1 MGVYLNDVELEALGN
16 WEPALCKAYVWLRS
30 RMDRA
35 TRIVGRVTTIS
46 LAALAERMDYQIRK
60 GQGWQWI
67 RIGETPQQR
76 KDAAARLLERLEK
89 AGALRK
95 LGGAF
100 LCFLCPLADEAP
112 VRANQTG
119 HERATGLY
127 TELAT
132 VFGVQGA
139 VNKGVFDMVKGEQ
152 DTPEN
157 VADGANGPHI
167 KGQEVY
173 LSQSSSTTGRGVE
186 PGDDAA
192 ARGVN
197 RDRAAPSQAG
207 SACGRPG
214 ADAGYRDRPAGS
226 HVGPQGA
233 DCGEGYRG
241 RPAASH
247 PAQMRRLA
255 AGPDAGG
262 TLFDGQE
269 PTSARSSAEKESFG
283 AAGRASAETP
293 EGRNLRAVLL
303 ARGIKLDAREPQVEQ
318 WAAEGVSPDDVAAAV
333 EKARSA
339 RIKADSEQPIPLN
352 YIVKVM
358 ASMRAAEQRAI
369 ERLEGRARGTYR
381 GGVADLAAL
390 ARRLGI
396 DGARPG
402 ETEAMFRD
410 RVRAAHQAAQGGERG
425 QA

>member
-1 MGVYLNDVELEALGN
+1 MGVYLNNLELDTLGN
-16 WEPALCKAYVWLRS
+16 LEPALVKAYVWLRS
-30 RMDRA
+30 RMDRK
-35 TRIVGRVTTIS
+35 TRIVGHVTTIS

-60 GQGWQWI
+60 GQGWQWV
-67 RIGETPQQR
+67 RLGETPQQR

-89 AGALRK
+89 GGCLKK
-95 LGGAF
+95 LGGALLAF
-100 LCFLCPLADEAP
+100 FCPLADEAE
-112 VRANQTG
+112 VRPKQTG
-119 HERATGLY
+119 HERATGLC
-127 TELAT
+127 TEQAT
-132 VFGVQGA
+132 VNCADV
-139 VNKGVFDMVKGEQ
+139 VESKGFFVMRRDERAA
-152 DTPEN
+152 PEN

-167 KGQEVY
+167 KGQGLY
-173 LSQSSSTTGRGVE
+173 PSQSSSTTSSDVA

-192 ARGVN
+192 ARGVS

-207 SACGRPG
+207 SACGRSG
-214 ADAGYRDRPAGS
+214 TDAGYRDRPVGS

-233 DCGEGYRG
+233 DFEGCRD

-247 PAQMRRLA
+247 PAPLRRLDAGIA
-255 AGPDAGG
+255 AGGALQDEQG
-262 TLFDGQE
+262 
-269 PTSARSSAEKESFG
+269 PTGARSSAEKELFG
-283 AAGRASAETP
+283 VSGRAPAETA

-303 ARGIKLDAREPQVEQ
+303 ARGIRLDAWEPQVER
-318 WAAEGVSPDDVAAAV
+318 WVAEGVSPDEVAEAV

-358 ASMRAAEQRAI
+358 ASMRAAERRAI

>member
-1 MGVYLNDVELEALGN
+1 MGVYLNNLELDTLGN
-16 WEPALCKAYVWLRS
+16 LEPALVKAYVWLRS
-30 RMDRA
+30 RMDRK
-35 TRIVGRVTTIS
+35 TRIVGHVTTIS

-60 GQGWQWI
+60 GQGWQWV
-67 RIGETPQQR
+67 RLGETPQQR

-89 AGALRK
+89 GGCLKK
-95 LGGAF
+95 LGGA
-100 LCFLCPLADEAP
+100 LLAFLCPLADEAE
-112 VRANQTG
+112 VRPKQTG

-127 TELAT
+127 TERAT
-132 VFGVQGA
+132 VNCVD
-139 VNKGVFDMVKGEQ
+139 VVESKGFFVISRDERTAPK
-152 DTPEN
+152 N

-167 KGQEVY
+167 KGQGLY
-173 LSQSSSTTGRGVE
+173 PSQSSSTTGGDVV

-192 ARGVN
+192 ARWVN

-207 SACGRPG
+207 SLGRPG
-214 ADAGYRDRPAGS
+214 GNDSYRDRPAGS
-226 HVGPQGA
+226 H
-233 DCGEGYRG
+233 
-241 RPAASH
+241 PA
-247 PAQMRRLA
+247 PLRRL
-255 AGPDAGG
+255 DAGAEACG
-262 TLFDGQE
+262 ALPGDPW
-269 PTSARSSAEKESFG
+269 PTGARSSAKKVSF
-283 AAGRASAETP
+283 AGRGSASAETA

-303 ARGIKLDAREPQVEQ
+303 ARGIRLDVWEPQVER

-358 ASMRAAEQRAI
+358 ASMRAAERRAI

>member
-1 MGVYLNDVELEALGN
+1 
-16 WEPALCKAYVWLRS
+16 
-30 RMDRA
+30 
-35 TRIVGRVTTIS
+35 
-46 LAALAERMDYQIRK
+46 
-60 GQGWQWI
+60 
-67 RIGETPQQR
+67 
-76 KDAAARLLERLEK
+76 
-89 AGALRK
+89 
-95 LGGAF
+95 
-100 LCFLCPLADEAP
+100 
-112 VRANQTG
+112 
-119 HERATGLY
+119 
-127 TELAT
+127 
-132 VFGVQGA
+132 
-139 VNKGVFDMVKGEQ
+139 MVKGEQ

-233 DCGEGYRG
+233 DLEGCRD

-247 PAQMRRLA
+247 PAPLRRL
-255 AGPDAGG
+255 DAGLRG
-262 TLFDGQE
+262 GGAFQDGQG
-269 PTSARSSAEKESFG
+269 PTGARSSAEKESFG
-283 AAGRASAETP
+283 GAGRAPAETP

-318 WAAEGVSPDDVAAAV
+318 WAAEGVSPDEVAEAV